1 MEAVAFKSRRPD
13 STNLRPGHQFGG
25 QIPRNPGQR
34 NGQNA
39 RVQKHNPG
47 PENRRPQ
54 RSAPVGHDGLS
65 PSALRAVSRA
75 RRADV
80 LATRMAGGY
89 LPGGGSMALTGTQ
102 RKHLEAR
109 LLEERTRVV
118 DALARYNRA
127 TRDTVQQEPGD
138 RGTDTADQERD
149 VVNAARETAELAEI
163 DAALERLYQRPEQYG
178 RCERSGKPIPFE
190 RLDLVPWA
198 RTCD

>member
-1 MEAVAFKSRRPD
+1 
-13 STNLRPGHQFGG
+13 
-25 QIPRNPGQR
+25 
-34 NGQNA
+34 
-39 RVQKHNPG
+39 
-47 PENRRPQ
+47 
-54 RSAPVGHDGLS
+54 
-65 PSALRAVSRA
+65 
-75 RRADV
+75 
-80 LATRMAGGY
+80 
-89 LPGGGSMALTGTQ
+89 MALTPTQ

-127 TRDTVQQEPGD
+127 TRDMVQQEPGD

-163 DAALERLYQRPEQYG
+163 DAALERFYKRPEEYG
-178 RCERSGKPIPFE
+178 RCERSGKPIPLE